1 MYDERT
7 GSVLAGDQGDF
18 CSACH
23 VGGRYQLV
31 VVLWLDKADWP
42 FCGLGGVMSLRSV
55 SGGGVS
61 VLEVRGWIASLRS
74 Q

>member
-1 MYDERT
+1 VYDERT

-31 VVLWLDKADWP
+31 VILWLDKADWP
-42 FCGLGGVMSLRSV
+42 FWRIGRRDEFAKRVRR
-55 SGGGVS
+55 GVS